1 MEGAWSPLQQVVMV
15 LCKEQV
21 MVLCKEQVMV
31 SQVGGPLGR
40 QIYQH

>member
-21 MVLCKEQVMV
+21 MV
-31 SQVGGPLGR
+31 SRVGGPLGR

>member
-15 LCKEQV
+15 SLCKEQV
-21 MVLCKEQVMV
+21 TRLV
-31 SQVGGPLGR
+31 SRVGGPLVGR